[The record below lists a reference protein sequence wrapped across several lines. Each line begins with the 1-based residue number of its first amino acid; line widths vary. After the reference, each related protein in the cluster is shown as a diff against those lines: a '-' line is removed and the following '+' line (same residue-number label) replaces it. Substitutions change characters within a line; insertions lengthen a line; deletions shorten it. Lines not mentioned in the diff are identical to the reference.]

1 MAIEGKLEEVGLA
14 DICQLLAMGRKTGRL
29 SVTDRS
35 NFGYI
40 HFDGGRVVHATV
52 LNRRDRLGEFL
63 VGNGVVSAQELARAR
78 DAARARADAHF
89 ATILVEEKAL
99 SPEDLERYQRIQVEE
114 AVFHL
119 FAWDEG
125 SFHFA
130 PGETPEGSV
139 PAQVSIPA
147 ENLLLEGARRVDE
160 WTQIQQVV
168 SSFDLVFTP
177 KEPAGADPEGKPTEL
192 KARVLDLL
200 DGRRSVRGLVRE
212 AGLVEFDVAKALFE
226 LSREGWVEVV
236 EPESGREGA
245 AHPEDDEDEA
255 GRGADEVLELGR
267 AFYRSGMWEEARR
280 ELERC
285 LELDPTCAEALDRL
299 SIIAFRSGETE
310 EALRLLRAAEEADEA
325 TYARA
330 RNLALFLE
338 RLERYDEAMQALVRA
353 EGLDGD
359 DPELEL
365 ARGVVLVKSLK
376 GEEALDALERYRK
389 RVDGEAEPAPLY
401 FAYGILAAA
410 MAGQPRT
417 ALRIGREGL
426 DLHPWSGP
434 ILVNLGVVLE
444 RAGEPAA
451 AEALYL
457 RATGEARTP
466 PQAHRNLGDLALKR
480 GDRAGARAHYERA
493 VRLDPELGDEVFLQ
507 LGKLFYEEGDR
518 ESARRLWARALE
530 MNPAN
535 DVARTNLAMVKDA
548 SER

>member
-40 HFDGGRVVHATV
+40 HFDGGQVVHATV

-63 VGNGVVSAQELARAR
+63 VGNGVVSKDVLTRAR
-78 DAARARADAHF
+78 NAARSLPDVHYG
-89 ATILVEEKAL
+89 TILVDEEAL
-99 SPEDLERYQRIQVEE
+99 SSQDLERYQRIQVEE

-119 FAWDEG
+119 LAWEEG

-139 PAQVSIPA
+139 PALASIPA

-160 WTQIQQVV
+160 WTQIQTVV
-168 SSFDLVFTP
+168 SSLDLVFVP
-177 KEPAGADPEGKPTEL
+177 KEPASASDDAERTEL
-192 KARVLDLL
+192 KARLMELL
-200 DGRRSVRGLVRE
+200 DGRRSVRDLVRE
-212 AGLVEFDVAKALFE
+212 TGLVEFDVAKALFE
-226 LSREGWVEVV
+226 LSREGWVEMVD
-236 EPESGREGA
+236 SK
-245 AHPEDDEDEA
+245 EA
-255 GRGADEVLELGR
+255 GDGAVDSDGEGGETDQQAEEALELGR

-285 LELDPTCAEALDRL
+285 LELDPACAEALDRL
-299 SIIAFRSGETE
+299 SIIAFRSGETQ
-310 EALRLLRAAEEADEA
+310 EALRRLQDAEDADEP

-330 RNLALFLE
+330 RNRALLLE
-338 RLERYDEAMQALVRA
+338 RLERYDEALEALARA
-353 EGLDGD
+353 EKLAGG

-365 ARGVVLVKSLK
+365 ARGVILVKSQK
-376 GEEALDALERYRK
+376 GEEALAALDRYREG
-389 RVDGEAEPAPLY
+389 VDGQREPAPLY
-401 FAYGILAAA
+401 FNYGILAAA

-417 ALRIGREGL
+417 ALRIGRKGL

-466 PQAHRNLGDLALKR
+466 PQAHRNLGDLALRR

-493 VRLDPELGDEVFLQ
+493 VRLDPSLGDEVFLQ
-507 LGKLFYEEGDR
+507 LGKLFYEEGDH
-518 ESARRLWARALE
+518 ESAQRLWARALE
-530 MNPAN
+530 INPEN
-535 DVARTNLAMVKDA
+535 DVARTNLSTVKA
-548 SER
+548 GPGR

>member
-52 LNRRDRLGEFL
+52 LNQRDRLGEFL
-63 VGNGVVSAQELARAR
+63 VGNGLVSREELARAR
-78 DAARARADAHF
+78 DAARARPDVHF
-89 ATILVEEKAL
+89 GTILVEEKAL
-99 SPEDLERYQRIQVEE
+99 GAEELERYQRIQVEE

-119 FAWDEG
+119 LAWEEG

-139 PAQVSIPA
+139 PTQVSIPA

-168 SSFDLVFTP
+168 SSSDLIFAP
-177 KEPAGADPEGKPTEL
+177 KEPAGAHAHAEPTEL
-192 KARVLDLL
+192 KARLMDLL
-200 DGRRSVRGLVRE
+200 DGRRSVRDLVRE
-212 AGLVEFDVAKALFE
+212 AGLVEFDVAKALYE

-236 EPESGREGA
+236 ESEDVWEAA
-245 AHPEDDEDEA
+245 AHPAEGEGEA
-255 GRGADEVLELGR
+255 GRDADEALELGR

-285 LELDPTCAEALDRL
+285 LELDPACAEALDRL
-299 SIIAFRSGETE
+299 AIIVFRSGETE
-310 EALRLLRAAEEADEA
+310 EALSLLQAAEDADEP

-330 RNLALFLE
+330 RNQALLLE
-338 RLERYDEAMQALVRA
+338 RLERYGEAMKALARA
-353 EGLDGD
+353 ETLDGT

-376 GEEALDALERYRK
+376 GEEALDALQRYRD
-389 RVDGEAEPAPLY
+389 RVDGEAEPEPLY

-410 MAGQPRT
+410 MAGQPRA

-426 DLHPWSGP
+426 DMHPWSGP

-466 PQAHRNLGDLALKR
+466 PQAHRNLGDLALRR

-493 VRLDPELGDEVFLQ
+493 VRLDPSLGDEIFLQ
-507 LGKLFYEEGDR
+507 LGKLFYEEGDH

-530 MNPAN
+530 INPDN
-535 DVARTNLAMVKDA
+535 DVARTNLAMVKDG
-548 SER
+548 SGP